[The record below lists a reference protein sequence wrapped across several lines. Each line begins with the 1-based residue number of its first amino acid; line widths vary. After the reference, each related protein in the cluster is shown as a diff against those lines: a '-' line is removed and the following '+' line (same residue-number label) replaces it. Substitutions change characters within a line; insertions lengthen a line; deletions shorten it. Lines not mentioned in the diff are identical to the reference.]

1 MLAGAFGG
9 MQRGKGGMVGS
20 LVLVDPYPTAP
31 NSRSPV
37 SGVRGVRELLA
48 LIWSRSYPS
57 STTSTESVLRLSLK
71 YIDNASKEDA
81 PEMPFVDLRSEVA
94 QRSVVCTGRR
104 EGRRPRCRGRRG
116 HLFSV

>member
-57 STTSTESVLRLSLK
+57 STTSTESFLRLSLK
-71 YIDNASKEDA
+71 Y
-81 PEMPFVDLRSEVA
+81 LRKQVKK
-94 QRSVVCTGRR
+94 T
-104 EGRRPRCRGRRG
+104 
-116 HLFSV
+116 HLKCPS